1 MESRKDVEVRVLC
14 FLSAAFDYFIW
25 GPIIVVVIEKC
36 YNIDVICCD
45 MDMAGIS
52 ESRGI
57 GRIT

>member
-52 ESRGI
+52 KAGE
-57 GRIT
+57 